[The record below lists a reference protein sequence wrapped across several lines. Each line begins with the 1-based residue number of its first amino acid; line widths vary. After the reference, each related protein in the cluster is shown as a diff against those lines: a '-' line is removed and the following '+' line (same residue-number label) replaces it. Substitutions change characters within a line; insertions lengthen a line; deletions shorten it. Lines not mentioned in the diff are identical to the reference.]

1 MGMSEEMIEQIIP
14 LTLVSGVAAELAQT
28 CMRSELSRTDIVNRA
43 ISLYEFLDKERACGT
58 EMLLR
63 RRDGATF
70 LVELI

>member
-1 MGMSEEMIEQIIP
+1 MGTSKAMIEQVI
-14 LTLVSGVAAELAQT
+14 LLALVSGVAADLAQT
-28 CMRSELSRTDIVNRA
+28 CLRSELSRTDIVNRA

-70 LVELI
+70 LVELM

>member
-1 MGMSEEMIEQIIP
+1 MSEAIVEQVIP
-14 LTLVSGVAAELAQT
+14 LALVSGVPAKLAQA
-28 CMRSELSRTDIVNRA
+28 CLRSELSRTDIVNRA

-63 RRDGATF
+63 RLDGATF